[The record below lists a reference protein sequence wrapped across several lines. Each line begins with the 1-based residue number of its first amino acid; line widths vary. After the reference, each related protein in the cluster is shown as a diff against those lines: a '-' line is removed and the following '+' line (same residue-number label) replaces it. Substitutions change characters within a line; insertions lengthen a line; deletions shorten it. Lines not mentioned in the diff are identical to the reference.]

1 MDIEEYLL
9 GDCCVPWCASST
21 EVVECNVKPF
31 VYFGMDGMIMIANW
45 LRGFFLLNSFDLGGC
60 TILVGAA
67 YVEHVR
73 TVESFVS
80 SINIGW

>member
-31 VYFGMDGMIMIANW
+31 VYFGMDGMIMIAN
-45 LRGFFLLNSFDLGGC
+45 
-60 TILVGAA
+60 
-67 YVEHVR
+67 
-73 TVESFVS
+73 
-80 SINIGW
+80 